1 MCITDRYRTSYDLR
15 FLLRFALFAFLWLF
29 CDVLYN
35 SICIKN
41 IILIDCV
48 ILRLCICLGKED
60 LCWHE
65 RAISLKYF
73 SCTVFICKLKAV
85 LIQIQCD
92 LCSDCCLISF
102 LHLILSAAFACPVYR
117 FRTFFIGKRINLNFV
132 RNHKCRIKAQAK
144 VTDDLIFVCL
154 ILILIQEILR
164 TGKCDLVDILVYLF
178 LGHTKSV
185 IDKLHCLLFRVDNYF
200 NLRFVSF
207 RKLIF
212 SHHIQ
217 LFQLCDR
224 ITSVGYEFT
233 YKDIMIGIN
242 PFLDNRK
249 NIFAVN

>member
-1 MCITDRYRTSYDLR
+1 MNPEQWLFIIHEYLTVEIDIIILCTLTWILCPKRMCITDRYRTSYNLR

-35 SICIKN
+35 GICVEN

-117 FRTFFIGKRINLNFV
+117 FRTFFIGKSINLNFV
-132 RNHKCRIKAQAK
+132 SYHEC
-144 VTDDLIFVCL
+144 
-154 ILILIQEILR
+154 
-164 TGKCDLVDILVYLF
+164 
-178 LGHTKSV
+178 
-185 IDKLHCLLFRVDNYF
+185 
-200 NLRFVSF
+200 
-207 RKLIF
+207 
-212 SHHIQ
+212 
-217 LFQLCDR
+217 
-224 ITSVGYEFT
+224 
-233 YKDIMIGIN
+233 
-242 PFLDNRK
+242 
-249 NIFAVN
+249 